1 MIRLLRKLRTMKLFR
16 YVLSCV
22 VCALLFGCSSRPS
35 MVLEKEKMA
44 RLLADVHKAEVV
56 AETNTRVYNDSLKRV
71 LRQSVYAKHGVT
83 QEEVDTSLSWY
94 GYNIKRYMDVYDR
107 SIEIL
112 EKDLEQARETAGTT
126 TGTSNVNVT
135 FDGDSVDVWTAER
148 TRRFAVTMPSNIISF
163 NMTRDQYWEKG
174 DAYTL
179 RPKMVGMNGPL
190 EVVMVVE
197 YRDGSYDYVTRKLN
211 GDGWQSVTLVTD
223 SVKETRAVYGTI
235 GYKPRKGETA
245 FIDSIA
251 LFRSRKA
258 PYLKEFISNQ
268 RHFKRK

>member
-1 MIRLLRKLRTMKLFR
+1 MIRLLMRTKLMKLYR
-16 YVLSCV
+16 LVLIGA
-22 VCALLFGCSSRPS
+22 VCALLVGCSSRPS
-35 MVLEKEKMA
+35 VVLDKEKMA
-44 RLLADVHKAEVV
+44 RLLVDIHKAEVV

-71 LRQSVYAKHGVT
+71 LRQSVYAKYGVT
-83 QEEVDTSLSWY
+83 QDQVDTSLSWY
-94 GYNIKRYMDVYDR
+94 GYNIKQYMEVYDR

-112 EKDLEQARETAGTT
+112 EKDLEKARETAGTT

-148 TRRFAVTMPSNIISF
+148 MRRFSVDMPSNIISF

-197 YRDGSYDYVTRKLN
+197 YRDGSYDYVTRNLN
-211 GDGWQSVTLVTD
+211 GEGWQSLTLLTD
-223 SVKETRAVYGTI
+223 SVKEARSVFGTI
-235 GYKPRKGETA
+235 GYKPRIGETV
-245 FIDSIA
+245 FVDSIT

-258 PYLKEFISNQ
+258 PYLKEFIPNQ